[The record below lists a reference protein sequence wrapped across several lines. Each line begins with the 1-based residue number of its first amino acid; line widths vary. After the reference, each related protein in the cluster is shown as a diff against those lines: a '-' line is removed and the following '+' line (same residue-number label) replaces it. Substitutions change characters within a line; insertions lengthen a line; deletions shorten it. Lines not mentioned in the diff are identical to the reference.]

1 MNSPLIRPPCE
12 DRAI

>member
-12 DRAI
+12 DQAI